1 MSKQLPQIFKS
12 NFFNKIELINWVWSV
27 QDLDNY
33 CENFDLQCKTFA
45 KKQFDSISNLNLTF
59 ERFKKNTLWKKS
71 EMKGKRILELGSG
84 AGRLTEI
91 FKTMNVDLTIC
102 DLSKSI
108 FVNKE
113 NNN

>member
-1 MSKQLPQIFKS
+1 
-12 NFFNKIELINWVWSV
+12 
-27 QDLDNY
+27 
-33 CENFDLQCKTFA
+33 
-45 KKQFDSISNLNLTF
+45 
-59 ERFKKNTLWKKS
+59 
-71 EMKGKRILELGSG
+71 MKGKNILELGSG